1 MKHHFQFL
9 KKESGMYAKNVIL
22 KEILKILRNQF
33 AVHDTMFY
41 LSKQFLSQFAHK
53 KSIENIPQIDMRYM

>member
-1 MKHHFQFL
+1 
-9 KKESGMYAKNVIL
+9 MYAKNVIL